1 MGALMGLE
9 TTFNPAIFEA
19 RLNQKGERAIKGMS
33 DRMRRTAIRIRDLAR
48 EYAPVKSGL
57 LEKSIDYITLRDARN
72 RNAYIIY
79 IDLDALRTGKRQ
91 GRLGDYAWIMHSQLR
106 PFGNKGKPRHD
117 GPRGDGPRKDGP
129 KQFEARPPRAEKK
142 MMQKRLMSTKIR
154 IKIFLP
160 VPFLLFLLYFPL
172 ITVSASSRS

>member
-57 LEKSIDYITLRDARN
+57 LEKNIDYMTIRDARN

-79 IDLDALRTGKRQ
+79 IDLDAMRTGKRQ
-91 GRLGDYAWIMHSQLR
+91 GRLGDYTWIMHSQLR
-106 PFGNKGKPRHD
+106 PYGNKGKPYRL
-117 GPRGDGPRKDGP
+117 GPGSIAKAAGGRKVGGRFLTRAV
-129 KQFEARPPRAEKK
+129 KEA
-142 MMQKRLMSTKIR
+142 TKNLR
-154 IKIFLP
+154 SEMVGEVRK
-160 VPFLLFLLYFPL
+160 VMGGSSVG
-172 ITVSASSRS
+172 VSYRRDNQVSYEE